1 VAGVELYNNTALQ
14 HKANDEIDDVTTC
27 RIFEKS
33 FRKRGVWRKNCGWS
47 DLNNNTALQHKA
59 NDEMMTSPPVEFSKN
74 LFENEEYGET
84 VAGVISTTKQ
94 RRDTNGEE
102 KTTEKTTTGE
112 SLEPS

>member
-1 VAGVELYNNTALQ
+1 MTSQPVEFSKNLFENEEYGERTVAGVISTTTQHCNTKQ
-14 HKANDEIDDVTTC
+14 TT
-27 RIFEKS
+27 K
-33 FRKRGVWRKNCGWS
+33 
-47 DLNNNTALQHKA
+47 L
-59 NDEMMTSPPVEFSKN
+59 MTSQPVEFSKN

-84 VAGVISTTKQ
+84 VAGMISTTTQ